1 MPEENK
7 AAEAIEAAEEVAEAL
22 AKVDEDEKDKRPSV
36 GPLSNHKI
44 RSLAALIL
52 AGASLLA
59 TLGTFIKTCDHSVTE
74 NAYDTLAQNITK
86 LSDNQ
91 EKLGQDLANLH
102 GYLEGMRGLQR
113 MQGQL
118 HTAQVTIPTT
128 MDGGETTVVTPTRSW
143 TCPPGDPLCT
153 PPNETVSPTVRPT
166 KPTKPPASSKVTFSV
181 MQWEDAGVIAFA
193 PAAPTLP
200 PVSPPPAPVAPPT
213 FDIAAA
219 KK

>member
-1 MPEENK
+1 MPEENR
-7 AAEAIEAAEEVAEAL
+7 AAEALDAAKEAGEAIAE
-22 AKVDEDEKDKRPSV
+22 VDEEKNEHPSV
-36 GPLSNHKI
+36 GPLSDHKI

-91 EKLGQDLANLH
+91 EKLGQDVANLH
-102 GYLEGMRGLQR
+102 GYLEGM
-113 MQGQL
+113 QGHL
-118 HTAQVTIPTT
+118 RAAQITLPATL
-128 MDGGETTVVTPTRSW
+128 DGGEATAVTPSRSW
-143 TCPPGDPLCT
+143 TCPLGDPLCA
-153 PPNETVSPTVRPT
+153 PANETARPT
-166 KPTKPPASSKVTFSV
+166 ARPSKPTKPAASSIVTFNV
-181 MQWEDAGVIAFA
+181 MQWEDAGVMMALA